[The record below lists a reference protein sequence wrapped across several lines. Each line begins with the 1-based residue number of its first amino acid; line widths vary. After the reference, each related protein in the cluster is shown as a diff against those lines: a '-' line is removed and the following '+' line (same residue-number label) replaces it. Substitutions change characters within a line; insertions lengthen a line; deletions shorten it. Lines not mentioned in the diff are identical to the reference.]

1 VSHAARSA
9 EDPAR
14 LTTPLTAFKARTATS
29 VRSAKTGAGVEGCII
44 ATVETTEAESAP
56 ASGHPVRR
64 IVTILAFILFAGAF
78 ANLVGWD
85 IRGWFQSLWDTLTT
99 ITIGYIV
106 AGIVAMTVQ
115 TTATAYGW
123 YAILSYAYPGEV
135 RFRVVLAA
143 YAAAVGLNNILP
155 ANLGTI
161 VMFVMFTTVIASATF
176 AGLLGGFG
184 VQKIFFSLAGIFVY
198 LYLFLSVGGSFDIS
212 FSFIKEN
219 PWATAALLT
228 GGIVL
233 LVIVM
238 RSIWQRILKWWEE
251 AKDGG
256 RILTHP
262 RAYFGRVFL
271 PSFIAWVAGLC
282 IVAIFLAAYA
292 IPVTFHT
299 VMTVVGG
306 NSIANTVSVT
316 PGGVGVQQ
324 AFNVASLNG
333 VTDAATATAYSVAQQ
348 LISTAWSLLFAIVLM
363 VWVFGWGGGKSLL
376 THSYAEA
383 KERAARRKETKEAAE
398 AAGG

>member
-1 VSHAARSA
+1 M
-9 EDPAR
+9 
-14 LTTPLTAFKARTATS
+14 
-29 VRSAKTGAGVEGCII
+29 
-44 ATVETTEAESAP
+44 ATVGTDGA
-56 ASGHPVRR
+56 ASGRAAGHPFRR
-64 IVTILAFILFAGAF
+64 IVSILAFIVVAGAF

-99 ITIGYIV
+99 ITVEYIV

-115 TTATAYGW
+115 TTATAYAW
-123 YAILSYAYPGEV
+123 YAILRYAYPEEV
-135 RFRVVLAA
+135 QFRQVLAA
-143 YAAAVGLNNILP
+143 YAAAVGLNNVLP
-155 ANLGTI
+155 ANLGTV

-176 AGLLGGFG
+176 AGILGGFG
-184 VQKIFFSLAGIFVY
+184 VQKIFFTIAGIFVY

-251 AKDGG
+251 AKEGG

-262 RAYFGRVFL
+262 GAYFGRVFL
-271 PSFIAWVAGLC
+271 PSFVAWVANLC
-282 IVAIFLAAYA
+282 IIAVFLAAYA

-306 NSIANTVSVT
+306 NSISNTVSVT

-324 AFNVASLNG
+324 AFNVAALNG
-333 VTDAATATAYSVAQQ
+333 VTDAETATAYSVAQQ
-348 LISTAWSLLFAIVLM
+348 LVTTAWSLLLAIVLM
-363 VWVFGWGGGKSLL
+363 VWVFGWGGGKALL
-376 THSYAEA
+376 SESYAEA
-383 KERAARRKETKEAAE
+383 KEKAARRKAAKEAAAE
-398 AAGG
+398 AGTG